1 MAGTRPVLAWV
12 GGGSL
17 LWFYFVILGSAF
29 ARLNLLP
36 YEPEKENTPKKT
48 ANYAG

>member
-36 YEPEKENTPKKT
+36 HEPEKENTPKKT